1 MYSPGGECLEDA
13 AKLCEA
19 WPLVD
24 ELIALTIQM
33 LVDDGS
39 HCPDEEGYDPENCE
53 DCIRQ
58 KAFESV
64 LKRLLAELAK

>member
-24 ELIALTIQM
+24 ELLDVMDGDSAYGELNSD
-33 LVDDGS
+33 VDAA
-39 HCPDEEGYDPENCE
+39 Y
-53 DCIRQ
+53 
-58 KAFESV
+58 
-64 LKRLLAELAK
+64 KRLRAELAK